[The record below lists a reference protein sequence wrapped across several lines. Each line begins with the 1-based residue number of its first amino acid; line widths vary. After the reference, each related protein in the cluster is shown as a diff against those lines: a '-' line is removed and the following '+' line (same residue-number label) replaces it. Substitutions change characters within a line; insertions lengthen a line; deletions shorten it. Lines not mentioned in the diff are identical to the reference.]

1 MDTMEVSARER
12 YLAVMHRQ
20 PGVRTMLWEFGYWVE
35 TVEKWYA
42 EGLPRSPYAPPPGMP
57 GGNGFFA
64 GGLPFPHQ
72 PGLVRYLDLDVRTQ
86 LGLDL
91 SSVRV
96 PLVWRA
102 CPLFAE
108 MVLEEDETSRVMI
121 NADGVKVRVR
131 KDNESVPQYLGWPVH
146 DRASWEQLKAERFT
160 PDVRKRFPERWDL
173 LAPGYRRRDYPL
185 GVVMD
190 GFFAAPRELLGV
202 EHQLMMYYDDPQLM
216 LDINEHLLQTWLA
229 TLEELLAQVDLD
241 FVYIWED
248 MSFKT
253 GPLLSP
259 RMFERFL
266 SPYYRRLTSY
276 LRGHGID
283 IICVDTDG
291 DCSKLIPLYL
301 KAGVAGMYPFE
312 CQAGMD
318 IVEVRRRFPELLIQG
333 GLDKA
338 KVAEGKAAID
348 AELEAKLPFMLSQGG
363 YIPYCDHMVP
373 PDVSWENFRYYR
385 QRVKEYVERYAD
397 AR

>member
-1 MDTMEVSARER
+1 MASLTTRER
-12 YLAVMHRQ
+12 YYAYMHRQ
-20 PGVRTMLWEFGYWVE
+20 PGVRTLLWEFGYWVE
-35 TVEKWYA
+35 TVERWYA

-102 CPLFAE
+102 CPLFTE
-108 MVLEEDETSRVMI
+108 MIIQEDETSRIMI
-121 NADGVKVRVR
+121 NPDGVKVRVR
-131 KDNESVPQYLGWPVH
+131 KDNSSVPQYLGWPIQ
-146 DRASWEQLKAERFT
+146 DRASWEQLKVERFT
-160 PDVRKRFPERWDL
+160 ADVRQRLPDRWEL
-173 LAPGYRRRDYPL
+173 LVKGYEKRDYPL
-185 GVVMD
+185 GIVMD

-202 EHQLMMYYDDPQLM
+202 QSQLMMYYDDPQLM

-229 TLEELLAQVDLD
+229 TLEELLSSVDID
-241 FVYIWED
+241 FVYVWED

-253 GPLLSP
+253 GPLISP
-259 RMFERFL
+259 RMFEHFI
-266 SPYYRRLTSY
+266 SPYYRRLTSF
-276 LRGHGID
+276 LRGRGID

-291 DCSKLIPLYL
+291 NCSKLIPLYL
-301 KAGVAGMYPFE
+301 KAGFAGMYPFE

-318 IVEVRRRFPELLIQG
+318 IIDVRREYPDMLMFG
-333 GLDKA
+333 GLDKT
-338 KVAEGKAAID
+338 KIAESPEAID

-363 YIPYCDHMVP
+363 YIPFGDHMIP
-373 PDVSWENFRYYR
+373 PDVPWANFAYYR
-385 QRVKEYVERYAD
+385 EQLARYVERYQPE
-397 AR
+397 R